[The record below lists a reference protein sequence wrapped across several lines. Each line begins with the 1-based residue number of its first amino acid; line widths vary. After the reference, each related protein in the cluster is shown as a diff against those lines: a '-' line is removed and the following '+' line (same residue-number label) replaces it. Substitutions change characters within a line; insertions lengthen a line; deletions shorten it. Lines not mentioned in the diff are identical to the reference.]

1 MRPMKITVEGFFAY
15 RRTAIVDLTD
25 ISYFAL
31 EGPTGSGKSS
41 LIDAMVFALYG
52 RVPRLGGG
60 TVAPAISAGAER
72 ARVSFDFEVKDA
84 KYTATRLLT
93 RTKSG
98 GASTTEAR
106 LESEGHVLASGAA
119 PVTGAIA
126 ELLNLS
132 FEDFTRT
139 VVLPQGEFARFLTAT
154 PKERQEL
161 LRGLLGLE
169 IYRTMATLARSRE
182 QSEKAKLESSSSL
195 LQSLEV
201 PTEEEKEAA
210 VARVEALDKLA
221 GVVAAGDSRL
231 KELEKDATSL
241 DGSIAQI
248 ADGVKRL
255 RTASIPEK
263 IDELAQ
269 AISTIE
275 TRLVDLEDEKARV
288 ESEWQAS
295 SERLE
300 KLPDV
305 DSLDRFA
312 DLYGRKDRLK
322 AELAGY
328 DVEGLRARLEGLE
341 AEVAAKGQELRRTRD
356 HYESARVAHS
366 AHDIATRLTD
376 GDSCPVCGNTVRDLE
391 PSGAPV
397 DVQEAKSGLE
407 AIEDELNGLRDR
419 MAEAKAGLASAES
432 AVNQKAA
439 SVKEIE
445 ADLRE
450 APPSEELARKR
461 TELVAATGE
470 LDKLG
475 DRKKSLTEDAAKLQK
490 RLSEL
495 AEQQRS
501 LGRML
506 MQERERLADL
516 KPPLAESED
525 VLIQWKEFASW
536 TLVKREELEQDQEL
550 LTSKLAENRSLAKRT
565 VADLERQLEQHRI
578 PLDDNLSVAVARA
591 QEKAMQMVEAH
602 QTATEQAQQLESG
615 IEAAKESAEVAAALA
630 THLRSDGFE
639 RWMMA
644 GAISGLVAGANTIL
658 GQLSE
663 SNYSLRADL
672 EGSFDIVDHRN
683 ADEVRPI
690 STLSG
695 GETFLVSLALALS
708 LAETLAASGGSNLDA
723 IILDEGF
730 GTLDEESLD
739 VVAAVLEG
747 LSVSGLMVGI
757 ITHVR
762 ALASRAP
769 TRFAVRKGPDGSSVE
784 VVV

>member
-1 MRPMKITVEGFFAY
+1 MRPVRITVEGFFAY
-15 RRTAIVDLTD
+15 RKRASVDLTD
-25 ISYFAL
+25 VSYFAL

-41 LIDAMVFALYG
+41 LIDAMIFALYG

-72 ARVSFDFEVKDA
+72 ARVSLDFEVHDVR
-84 KYTATRLLT
+84 YTATRLLT
-93 RTKSG
+93 RTKGG

-106 LESEGHVLASGAA
+106 LESGDQVVASGAA
-119 PVTGAIA
+119 LVTAAIV

-182 QSEKAKLESSSSL
+182 QSEKAKLESSTAL
-195 LQSLEV
+195 LQGLDV
-201 PTEEEKEAA
+201 PTKQDQDDAI
-210 VARVEALDKLA
+210 ARVDAVDALVD
-221 GVVAAGDSRL
+221 VVAAGDRRL
-231 KELEKDATSL
+231 KELDTEAAALEESATR
-241 DGSIAQI
+241 I
-248 ADGVKRL
+248 ADGIKRL
-255 RTASIPEK
+255 DTASLPER
-263 IDELAQ
+263 IDELAE
-269 AISTIE
+269 AITAIE
-275 TRLVDLEDEKARV
+275 TELSK
-288 ESEWQAS
+288 SEHETAKVS
-295 SERLE
+295 SSKQTTMLRLE
-300 KLPDV
+300 SLPDV
-305 DSLDRFA
+305 DSIDRFA
-312 DLYGRKDRLK
+312 DLYRRK
-322 AELAGY
+322 
-328 DVEGLRARLEGLE
+328 ARLENELNAYDLAAQKTQLEDLE
-341 AEVAAKGQELRRTRD
+341 AQVATKGTELSIARD
-356 HYESARVAHS
+356 RYEAARIAHS
-366 AHDIATRLTD
+366 AHDIASRLAA
-376 GDSCPVCGNTVRDLE
+376 GDTCPVCGHTVRNLE
-391 PSGAPV
+391 ISTDPV
-397 DVQEAKSGLE
+397 DIQDAKSGLE
-407 AIEDELNGLRDR
+407 ATEAELEKLRDR
-419 MAEAKAGLASAES
+419 ITKASAELAAAES
-432 AVNQKAA
+432 AVKQKDAA
-439 SVKEIE
+439 VSEIK
-445 ADLRE
+445 ADLE
-450 APPSEELARKR
+450 GAPAVDR
-461 TELVAATGE
+461 
-470 LDKLG
+470 LG
-475 DRKKSLTEDAAKLQK
+475 DMRAEVVSVAEDLIRLGEREKGLEEEAKQLRG

-536 TLVKREELEQDQEL
+536 TFAKSDELKMEQEL
-550 LTSKLAENRSLAKRT
+550 LASKLGENRALAKRT
-565 VADLERQLEQHRI
+565 RTELETELERQGI
-578 PLDDNLSVAVARA
+578 PLDVSLSVAVVRA
-591 QEKAMQMVEAH
+591 QEQARQTVEAH
-602 QTATEQAQQLESG
+602 RTATDQAKKLAST
-615 IEAAKESAEVAAALA
+615 IATAKEAGEVASVLA

-639 RWMMA
+639 RWMMV

-663 SNYSLRADL
+663 SNYSLHTDS
-672 EGSFDIVDHRN
+672 EGSFDILDHRN

-730 GTLDEESLD
+730 GTLDDESLD

-769 TRFAVRKGPDGSSVE
+769 TRFAVMKGPDGSSVE
-784 VVV
+784 VVE